1 MRELCTDFEAECDDL
16 ARLLAELPNARWAE
30 TTQFEGWSVRDTVAH
45 LHFWNRMALLAV
57 RDPEELVRCVEV
69 VQAGLARG
77 EAFRAIER
85 SLDNPPAD
93 RLCAVWRRG
102 CADILTTYGALDPAH
117 RVQWAG
123 PDMSVRS
130 AVSARLMETWAH
142 AQAVYDLCGRERVH
156 TDRVRH
162 VVVLGVNT
170 FDWSFRVR
178 GRTAPGAL
186 PALRL
191 RAPSGASW
199 VFGEASETGS
209 ISGDAVAFAQ
219 VVTQTRHVDDTA
231 LEVRGQT
238 ATAWMRAAQ
247 CFAGPPVEPPPPGTR
262 FRAEP

>member
-1 MRELCTDFEAECDDL
+1 MRELCTDFEAECDDV

-30 TTQFEGWSVRDTVAH
+30 ATQFEGWSVRDTVAH

-57 RDPEELVRCVEV
+57 RDPAELARCVGA

-77 EAFRAIER
+77 EAFRAIE
-85 SLDNPPAD
+85 SGLDEPPAD
-93 RLCAVWRRG
+93 RLFSLWRSG
-102 CADILTTYGALDPAH
+102 CADIVSTFGALDPAH

-186 PALRL
+186 PTLRL
-191 RAPSGASW
+191 RAPSGGTWA
-199 VFGEASETGS
+199 FGEGPDS
-209 ISGDAVAFAQ
+209 ITGDAVGFAQ
-219 VVTQTRHVDDTA
+219 VVTQTRHVDDTG
-231 LEVRGQT
+231 LEVRGPT
-238 ATAWMRAAQ
+238 ATAWMGAAQ
-247 CFAGPPVEPPPPGTR
+247 CFAGPPVEPPAPGSR
-262 FRAEP
+262 FCAAP